1 MLTDKAISELLD
13 HKSDNP
19 VLSIYLNTAEKTP
32 EAYKL
37 TLRSM
42 LKGIEMPADEEA
54 VIRYIEYEYARE
66 GRSLAIFSCAAE
78 DYFRAYPLSVSVHSR
93 IHIGSKPYVRPL
105 ANILDA
111 YGAYGVV
118 LVDKQGARL
127 FHFHL
132 GELIEQEGVL
142 GDEVHQVKG
151 VQSSKKS
158 AKRNI
163 KESAEFAMAFFEHK
177 NVRRILLGGTD
188 ENLAQF
194 QHNLPKKW
202 QSLIVGTFSLG
213 MTANPHEVLD
223 EAIKIGAAAEEKREA
238 GLVLQMVTAAAKHS
252 DGVLGLRDTLRA
264 AHEGRIQTLLVD
276 ENYHAPGYRCEGC
289 GHLTAEKLDSCHF
302 CDGKFAK
309 ITDAAE
315 VAVRTVML
323 AGGVVEIVRDNP
335 EMEVVG
341 IGGLLRY

>member
-1 MLTDKAISELLD
+1 MLSDKAISELLD

-42 LKGIEMPADEEA
+42 LKGVDMPADDEA
-54 VIRYIEYEYARE
+54 VIRYIEHEYARE
-66 GRSLAIFSCAAE
+66 GRSLAIFSCTAE
-78 DYFRAYPLSVSVHSR
+78 NYFRAYPLSVSVHSR

-111 YGAYGVV
+111 YGAYGVA

-132 GELIEQEGVL
+132 GELVEQEGVL
-142 GDEVHQVKG
+142 GDEVHHVRG
-151 VQSSKKS
+151 VQSSQTI
-158 AKRNI
+158 AKRNL
-163 KESAEFAMAFFEHK
+163 KESAEFAMAFFDEK
-177 NVRRILLGGTD
+177 KVRRILIGGT
-188 ENLAQF
+188 EANVAQF
-194 QHNLPKKW
+194 QNNLPKKW
-202 QSLIVGTFSLG
+202 QSLVVGTFSLA
-213 MTANPHEVLD
+213 MTANQHEVLD
-223 EAIKIGAAAEEKREA
+223 EAIKIGSAAEEKREA
-238 GLVLQMVTAAAKHS
+238 GLVRQMNTAAAKHAE
-252 DGVLGLRDTLRA
+252 GVVGLRDTLRA

-276 ENYHAPGYRCEGC
+276 ANYHAPGYRCEGC

-335 EMEVVG
+335 EMEEVG